1 MRIRTLEDLNDSL
14 EFFGP
19 GARHDKRSKEIALSA
34 LNSLS
39 VTMVEGFWHLVSHC
53 GTDMFVLLKFDSKK
67 IAQHFDEALVGDL
80 LNAARFLASN
90 WMNINLIRTQP
101 LRDQSSLLRTS
112 GQGINFKLNAAR
124 LAEALRVCC
133 ETI

>member
-80 LNAARFLASN
+80 LNAARCPCKQLDEYKFNPNATIARSKFFTSN
-90 WMNINLIRTQP
+90 IWPRHQ
-101 LRDQSSLLRTS
+101 
-112 GQGINFKLNAAR
+112 F
-124 LAEALRVCC
+124 
-133 ETI
+133 